1 MAEQLFQI
9 GIKGLIRNAQGD
21 ILMVHIPAWSGNDEH
36 WDLPGGRMEPGESFL
51 DTLKRELLEEIGV
64 AYVGEP
70 RQLAALRTHITIP
83 VGDVRYPL
91 LFVVYEAAIPDGA
104 TIRLDPNGPEK
115 EFGWFT
121 PREAAELMATK
132 FPNDFRQMVS
142 EL

>member
-9 GIKGLIRNAQGD
+9 GIKALIRNDQGD
-21 ILMVHIPAWSGNDEH
+21 ILMVHIPAWSGNEEH

-64 AYVGEP
+64 AYEGEP
-70 RQLAALRTHITIP
+70 KQLAALRTHITIP

-91 LFVVYEAAIPDGA
+91 LFVVYEAMIPKDAAIK
-104 TIRLDPNGPEK
+104 LDPNGPEK

-121 PREAAELMATK
+121 PREAAELMITK
-132 FPNDFRQMVS
+132 FPDDFRNKVS
-142 EL
+142 QL